1 MENLTGKQ
9 LGPYRIIEPLGE
21 GGMAAVYKSYQ
32 PGMDRTVALKVLPRL
47 FASDPTF
54 LARFGQEARV
64 IANLEHQNILPVYDF
79 GESDGYTYLVMRFVD
94 GGTLAD
100 LLERERLSLPQV
112 RHVMSQVGGA
122 VAYAHAR
129 GVLHRDIKPS
139 NVLIDGSGNCL
150 LSDFGLAK
158 MAEGNVRLTQT
169 GGIMGTPAY
178 MSPEQGLGNPVDAR
192 TDIYALGVV
201 LYEIATGRLPFQAET
216 PIALIMKHIHDPLLS
231 PRLHNP
237 ELSEAIERVIL
248 KALAKQPED
257 RFGTAGELVGAL
269 CSALSGVG
277 DATLSVP
284 ARPIRPVRDPFTPLS
299 PPASPFRPLD
309 LGKAKQQQAEELE
322 KTGTQI
328 RLYRSAGARRGWGH
342 LLLWLFG
349 AFFAAYTGSF
359 VYMLIR
365 TLAGKP
371 PAPTPTAAA
380 PLPVL
385 VVLDIIWGVLAVTGY
400 RLLRQSRQL
409 KADLAAKVEA
419 EGNFYCCGCGEPMK
433 NYSTAHWIWCCIP
446 GWGLIALL
454 FKLKKCTKCGKAYPN
469 RLLAAR

>member
-32 PGMDRTVALKVLPRL
+32 PGMDRTVALKVLPRH
-47 FASDPTF
+47 FATDPTF
-54 LARFGQEARV
+54 LARFIQEARV

-100 LLERERLSLPQV
+100 LLERERLSLAQV

-139 NVLIDGSGNCL
+139 NVLIDASGNCL

-158 MAEGNVRLTQT
+158 MAEGNTRLTQT

-178 MSPEQGLGNPVDAR
+178 MSPEQGLGSPVDAR

-201 LYEIATGRLPFQAET
+201 LYEIAAGRLPFQADT

-231 PRLHNP
+231 PRIHNP
-237 ELSEAIERVIL
+237 GVSEGLERVIL

-257 RFGTAGELVGAL
+257 RFASAGELVGAL
-269 CSALSGVG
+269 CAALSGVG

-284 ARPIRPVRDPFTPLS
+284 ARPVRPVRQPFAPLA
-299 PPASPFRPLD
+299 PLASPIKPLD
-309 LGKAKQQQAEELE
+309 LGQAKQQAEELE
-322 KTGTQI
+322 KTGIQI
-328 RLYRSAGARRGWGH
+328 RLYRAAGAKRGWG
-342 LLLWLFG
+342 LFLLWFFG
-349 AFFAAYTGSF
+349 AFFALYTGSF

-365 TLAGKP
+365 ALAGKP
-371 PAPTPTAAA
+371 AAPPSTGQA
-380 PLPVL
+380 PLPLL
-385 VVLDIIWGVLAVTGY
+385 VVLDIIFGVLAVTGF
-400 RLLRQSRQL
+400 RLVRMSRGL
-409 KADLAAKVEA
+409 KADLASRVEQ

-433 NYSTAHWIWCCIP
+433 NYSTAHWLWCCIP
-446 GWGLIALL
+446 GWGLLALL
-454 FKLKKCTKCGKAYPN
+454 FKLKKCTRCGKAYPN
-469 RLLAAR
+469 RLLATR